1 VIAMS
6 VLPTKYVPI
15 DSSILGVASILLGD
29 LGSND
34 TVSTLWDRVRT
45 MPQIRTFDRYAE
57 ALTLLFAAR
66 IVDLRLGILVHI
78 REAGAS
84 Q

>member
-1 VIAMS
+1 MS
-6 VLPTKYVPI
+6 VLPTKYVPV
-15 DSSILGVASILLGD
+15 DSSILGVASILLVD

-45 MPQIRTFDRYAE
+45 MPQIRTFNRYAE

-78 REAGAS
+78 REVGAS

>member
-1 VIAMS
+1 MH

-45 MPQIRTFDRYAE
+45 MPQVRTFDRYAE

-66 IVDLRLGILVHI
+66 IVDLRRGILVKI

>member
-1 VIAMS
+1 MS

-15 DSSILGVASILLGD
+15 DSSILGVASILLSD

-66 IVDLRLGILVHI
+66 IVDLRRGILVHI

>member
-1 VIAMS
+1 MS

-45 MPQIRTFDRYAE
+45 MPQVRTFDRYAE

-66 IVDLRLGILVHI
+66 IVDLRRGILVHI
-78 REAGAS
+78 REAGTS

>member
-1 VIAMS
+1 MS

-15 DSSILGVASILLGD
+15 DFSIVGVASLLLSE

-34 TVSTLWDRVRT
+34 TVSSSWDRVNEDPR
-45 MPQIRTFDRYAE
+45 IRSFDRYAD
-57 ALTLLFAAR
+57 ALTLLFAAKL
-66 IVDLRLGILVHI
+66 IDLRRGILLPTRAI
-78 REAGAS
+78 GGR